1 MDPLHPALV
10 TIVLDTLKSWGPWA
24 TVTII
29 LGYLWYS
36 ERKEHSSTR
45 LMLQASFRDRLEDA
59 KGYLELTKNNTEAAT
74 TRKEA
79 DGRMVSVLENIVGRI
94 NVLLDRF
101 GERRP

>member
-1 MDPLHPALV
+1 
-10 TIVLDTLKSWGPWA
+10 
-24 TVTII
+24 VTII

-59 KGYLELTKNNTEAAT
+59 KGYLELTNTEAAT